1 MNKCLAPNRVAVLVI
16 DMQNDFCSV
25 DGYIER
31 SLGKSAERCRAIAQ
45 PIMELVGAARSVMA
59 PVIWIKADYSLDLI
73 PCHMRAKRIERGIE
87 AVCCA
92 PTDWGS
98 EFYGVRP
105 DPTEPIVV
113 KHCYSGFI
121 GTDLET
127 ILHNLRAYTLVFAG
141 VQTNVCVETTL
152 RDAASRGFYPIV
164 ASDCVASHT
173 HHLHEASIENI
184 RTFFG
189 GVADRSTI
197 ARLWRSYA
205 Q

>member
-127 ILHNLRAYTLVFAG
+127 SFTIFALTRWCLRA
-141 VQTNVCVETTL
+141 CK
-152 RDAASRGFYPIV
+152 
-164 ASDCVASHT
+164 
-173 HHLHEASIENI
+173 
-184 RTFFG
+184 RTFASKLHCVMLPRAGFI
-189 GVADRSTI
+189 R
-197 ARLWRSYA
+197 
-205 Q
+205 